1 MNQELVDPEDLSAYS
16 VKELKQL
23 LEINKQTLDYY
34 NKLLEDTK
42 LSEDERKALTMCKQ
56 QIEADIDGVLNDLKK
71 RELCSRN

>member
-42 LSEDERKALTMCKQ
+42 LSEDERRALTLCKQ
-56 QIEADIDGVLNDLKK
+56 QIEADMESVNYEIKK
-71 RELCSRN
+71 REHEEN